1 MNAYKM
7 PILDV
12 LENIKAFSPVKICFN
27 DKELYNDWDPC
38 VDELEPGVKGETEPY
53 DIVVPKRLESALASY
68 DVWVTRLDIII
79 VDHHHSLIYMTGEK
93 IRKGYYDLI

>member
-27 DKELYNDWDPC
+27 YKDLYNDWDFNAAGC
-38 VDELEPGVKGETEPY
+38 TGESEPY
-53 DIVVPKRLESALASY
+53 DIAVPERLKPVLDNY
-68 DVWVTRLDIII
+68 DVWVTRFEVVI

>member
-27 DKELYNDWDPC
+27 NIVLYNDWDVNDANC
-38 VDELEPGVKGETEPY
+38 TGESEPY
-53 DIVVPKRLESALASY
+53 DIAVPERLKDVLDNY
-68 DVWVTRLDIII
+68 DVWVTKFEVII
-79 VDHHHSLIYMTGEK
+79 VDYHHSLIYMAGEK